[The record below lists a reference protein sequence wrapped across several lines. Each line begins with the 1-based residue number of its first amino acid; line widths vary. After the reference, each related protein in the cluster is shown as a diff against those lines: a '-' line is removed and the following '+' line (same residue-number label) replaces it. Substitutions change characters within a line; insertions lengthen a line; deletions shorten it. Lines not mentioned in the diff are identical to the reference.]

1 MDVHRLLGDEIEYE
15 LYIRNLPVYRTVAE
29 NRSTLRGALER
40 QGSGAPI
47 VNDVRLNPE
56 SEYDICRKKL
66 IDLRQDIIGFD
77 RSNRSNEYKRI
88 TTRLGHVLAR
98 LRRSPKSEESLEHN
112 RSELIGHCMQLID
125 QVETINEEIAPQSSK
140 TIQPLLLDSV
150 NESDCSLLDE
160 PVPLMPQPSQTD
172 RTVNDELPTRCVEES
187 HTSRPTLADVAREV
201 EEEIL
206 EMRRQLRNEHQLSL
220 EALDEDRRTRRN
232 DAPMIDMVRPSI
244 PPKASGT
251 STEIPVSRRFIP
263 REDQHLLST
272 TTSGHSEFQMP
283 HTPTQPYRYEPEVVR
298 YPGSDPRTLPFHQPN
313 PILNTPHQTTCLV
326 RDDPLASSQPTTGQ
340 YRSNYQPVTCSLGT
354 EFPQMVNMSE
364 TRRYNDPSQQVFRWK
379 LLFDGQTSVTS
390 FLERLH
396 ELQLSRNVSDEV
408 LLRSALELFSKD
420 ALLWYRTRQFKSWSD
435 LESRLKAD
443 FLPY

>member
-15 LYIRNLPVYRTVAE
+15 LYIRNLPVYRTLAE
-29 NRSTLRGALER
+29 NRSTLRGALRLER

-125 QVETINEEIAPQSSK
+125 QVETINEEIAPQSSR

-172 RTVNDELPTRCVEES
+172 RTVNDELPTRCLEEFP
-187 HTSRPTLADVAREV
+187 TSRPTLADVAREV
-201 EEEIL
+201 EEDIL
-206 EMRRQLRNEHQLSL
+206 EMRRQLRNENQLSL
-220 EALDEDRRTRRN
+220 EAMDEDRRIRRN

-251 STEIPVSRRFIP
+251 STEIPVSRRLVP
-263 REDQHLLST
+263 REDQHLPSI

-283 HTPTQPYRYEPEVVR
+283 HTSTQPYRYEPEVVR
-298 YPGSDPRTLPFHQPN
+298 YPGSDPRTLLFHQSNPVERVHRVIKTMLVAYVKDKQNTWDKYLAKVAWAKLDPPN
-313 PILNTPHQTTCLV
+313 TT
-326 RDDPLASSQPTTGQ
+326 
-340 YRSNYQPVTCSLGT
+340 
-354 EFPQMVNMSE
+354 
-364 TRRYNDPSQQVFRWK
+364 
-379 LLFDGQTSVTS
+379 
-390 FLERLH
+390 
-396 ELQLSRNVSDEV
+396 
-408 LLRSALELFSKD
+408 
-420 ALLWYRTRQFKSWSD
+420 
-435 LESRLKAD
+435 
-443 FLPY
+443 